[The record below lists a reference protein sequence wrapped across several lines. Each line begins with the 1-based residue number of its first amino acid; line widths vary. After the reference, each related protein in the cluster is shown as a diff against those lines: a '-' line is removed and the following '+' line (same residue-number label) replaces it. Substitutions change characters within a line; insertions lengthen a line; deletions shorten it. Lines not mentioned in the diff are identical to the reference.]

1 MLIELPAGGFMPVKG
16 TTQVTGIAAEE
27 SGGFELLRINR
38 AEQ

>member
-1 MLIELPAGGFMPVKG
+1 MLIELPAGGFMPVK
-16 TTQVTGIAAEE
+16 VTGIAAEE